1 MKSIERIRE
10 MEEEWKVVK
19 EEDVED
25 IKKKKEKEFVKK
37 KEKLN
42 VIEGEMDR
50 LWWRVNGKK
59 KNRVMWVVN
68 GNNVVNGKR

>member
-50 LWWRVNGKK
+50 L
-59 KNRVMWVVN
+59 
-68 GNNVVNGKR
+68 